1 MAWFVLNVSR
11 IQKQEHAWE
20 VMGHAR
26 EHREVELCAQAANE
40 QHSEKLMAL
49 IKQIAALLD
58 PKQERLIQKDSQRLE
73 SERID

>member
-1 MAWFVLNVSR
+1 MAWFVLHVSR

-49 IKQIAALLD
+49 IKQIAAN
-58 PKQERLIQKDSQRLE
+58 KSG
-73 SERID
+73 